1 MKSIFRH
8 DVGLRSRDFFWQFF
22 GISKTTTQQNKCKR
36 MLLSFSI
43 YFFDIY
49 HSSSLFE
56 TIRCLLSLC
65 QKSFQKILFENI
77 TINRSI
83 LLKQSL

>member
-8 DVGLRSRDFFWQFF
+8 DVGLRSRDFFWEFF

-43 YFFDIY
+43 YFFDI
-49 HSSSLFE
+49 HRSSSLCE
-56 TIRCLLSLC
+56 TNRRLLSLC
-65 QKSFQKILFENI
+65 QKFFQKTLFENI
-77 TINRSI
+77 TFNRSI